1 MANEVHSPHTIKT
14 DMGKLVI
21 NSEANTDGT
30 STKNKSTFRN
40 SHAHWN
46 VIKSRDPYRGERQ
59 TITIRRVR
67 THVNMLTN
75 TDSNSHRATR

>member
-1 MANEVHSPHTIKT
+1 MRKATYALEWKMANEVHSPHIIKT
-14 DMGKLVI
+14 DMVKLVI

-46 VIKSRDPYRGERQ
+46 VITSE
-59 TITIRRVR
+59 
-67 THVNMLTN
+67 
-75 TDSNSHRATR
+75 TRIEGNDKQ